1 MEKANT
7 IALSLNDIIFEN
19 RNKSYGAYQLRSIY
33 ERYLQRATFLGVVA
47 FSIVLA
53 ILWNMFKQVPEDS
66 TTSETKDGQI
76 ELKRIEDII
85 LPPPPVV
92 PPPVVQQ
99 QQQVQTI
106 DFREMQVVQEEE
118 ATPSAEITRNEDIK
132 DIEISNETK
141 DGPPPTEDLMVDP
154 NTSTNSIVGGL
165 VDNPENI
172 IFTAVEQMPEFP
184 GGREE
189 MNRFLSKNL
198 RFPASA
204 QQKGVSGVVYISFVV
219 SNTGAVSDI
228 KVLKGIDEAC
238 DKEAV
243 RVVEKMPNWKPG
255 RQNGRNVTVRY
266 SLPLRFA
273 ITQ

>member
-53 ILWNMFKQVPEDS
+53 ILWNMFKQSNEDFIDPKLTAPVTLTTIVEPPPIEVPIEIPPPPSTQQQVATVDLREMKVTSPEDA
-66 TTSETKDGQI
+66 TPNENITH
-76 ELKRIEDII
+76 IEDIG
-85 LPPPPVV
+85 
-92 PPPVVQQ
+92 
-99 QQQVQTI
+99 
-106 DFREMQVVQEEE
+106 E
-118 ATPSAEITRNEDIK
+118 K
-132 DIEISNETK
+132 EISNENHE
-141 DGPPPTEDLMVDP
+141 GPISTDLMLVDP
-154 NTSTNSIVGGL
+154 NENTNTGVGEL
-165 VDNPENI
+165 IDNPDNK

-189 MNRFLSKNL
+189 MNKFLSKNL